1 MTKIL
6 GLTGGIASGKSTV
19 SNYFKDLKVPLIDAD
34 QVAHDVMRA
43 GQPVVC
49 EIAETFGADYI
60 LENGEID
67 RARLGQIVFADPE
80 KRKQL
85 NDIVQ
90 GEIRQ
95 EIKRLTHAELAK
107 EPDLI
112 VLDIPLLFEG
122 KYDEKVDLVMVV
134 YVDGETQKRRLM
146 KRNPE
151 LTEEDAVNRIKSQM
165 PLELKAEKA
174 DAVID
179 NNGTLEETVEQIEA
193 WVQANCPKIQPINE

>member
-19 SNYFKDLKVPLIDAD
+19 SNYFKKLNVPLIDAD
-34 QVAHDVMRA
+34 KVAHEVMRA

-49 EIAETFGADYI
+49 EIADAFGADYI
-60 LENGEID
+60 LPNGEID
-67 RARLGQIVFADPE
+67 RARLGQTVFADPE
-80 KRKQL
+80 KRKLL

-95 EIKRLTHAELAK
+95 EIKRQTEIALAENPA
-107 EPDLI
+107 LI

-122 KYDEKVDLVMVV
+122 NYDWHVDKVMVV
-134 YVDGETQKRRLM
+134 YVDAETQKRRLL

-151 LTEEDAVNRIKSQM
+151 LTERDADNRIQSQM
-165 PLELKAEKA
+165 PLAIKAQKA
-174 DAVID
+174 DVIID
-179 NNGTLEETVEQIEA
+179 NNGTIEETVEQIET
-193 WVQANCPKIQPINE
+193 WVKENCPLINPIA

>member
-1 MTKIL
+1 MNGMTKIL

-19 SNYFKDLKVPLIDAD
+19 SNYFKALKVPLIDAD

-90 GEIRQ
+90 DEIRQ

-112 VLDIPLLFEG
+112 VLDIPL
-122 KYDEKVDLVMVV
+122 
-134 YVDGETQKRRLM
+134 
-146 KRNPE
+146 
-151 LTEEDAVNRIKSQM
+151 
-165 PLELKAEKA
+165 
-174 DAVID
+174 
-179 NNGTLEETVEQIEA
+179 
-193 WVQANCPKIQPINE
+193 

>member
-43 GQPVVC
+43 GQPVVF

-67 RARLGQIVFADPE
+67 RARLGQTVFADSE

-90 GEIRQ
+90 DEIRQ
-95 EIKRLTHAELAK
+95 EIKRLTKVELAK

-193 WVQANCPKIQPINE
+193 WVQANCPKINQ